1 MVLVSRVFFHKL
13 EKLEV
18 RFEPEI
24 LHEAIDFAVA
34 VLWMAVLETFHVF
47 YQVQFAIKPI
57 TKKT

>member
-1 MVLVSRVFFHKL
+1 MLVSPVFSHKL
-13 EKLEV
+13 EELEV

-34 VLWMAVLETFHVF
+34 VLWMAVLETFRVF
-47 YQVQFAIKPI
+47 YQVQFAIKHI